1 MNIAGFGNLVACYC
15 AFDYRWRPVA
25 RDEGDPPF
33 SWSLSFVLGIRGS
46 NAGGEAQAR
55 AARSRQAVGW
65 AGVHSIIALLLALEA
80 RLYVVT
86 AVGRSSSNLSSALQ
100 AEDSSKHLA

>member
-46 NAGGEAQAR
+46 NRGSYMLLPQFG
-55 AARSRQAVGW
+55 SC
-65 AGVHSIIALLLALEA
+65 LLAEHAPRVRESMFLPTHP
-80 RLYVVT
+80 RLIILV
-86 AVGRSSSNLSSALQ
+86 RDL
-100 AEDSSKHLA
+100 